1 MYVPVPVR
9 KRQLTRLD
17 ACIAKHTLADANLTN
32 QHMQIHCIPID
43 IKDSE
48 SLNRKLY
55 DELRFLFTG
64 TVCPEIREIYTR
76 YFTKNDIS
84 IEDRRERAWKHF
96 LASRRAHNLPQI
108 ALEANGAFYI
118 LEDDPQGRITRL
130 PASLQGKARA
140 MLNKNKS
147 RPESGQKSGI
157 GHIGY
162 KKCMVGIDESK
173 YQVRSLSESVA
184 QRLQT
189 SAVSSSIALPVAEWR
204 RLIEERA
211 EARMTLSSIK
221 PDQSGSTSSIFAD
234 YDSARD
240 CPHSQGPTFN
250 LLERYR
256 STDNFGQDSAKE
268 ARASDESKE
277 PTEWY
282 EIYKSDILT
291 VIKNI
296 YRKNM

>member
-1 MYVPVPVR
+1 MYVPAPVR

-17 ACIAKHTLADANLTN
+17 ACIAKHTLADANLTH
-32 QHMQIHCIPID
+32 QHVQIHCIPID
-43 IKDSE
+43 IKDRE

-76 YFTKNDIS
+76 YFTRNDIS
-84 IEDRRERAWKHF
+84 IESRRERAWKHF

-130 PASLQGKARA
+130 PASLQGKAQALVTR
-140 MLNKNKS
+140 NKS
-147 RPESGQKSGI
+147 SPESNLKPAK
-157 GHIGY
+157 Y
-162 KKCMVGIDESK
+162 EKYMVGIDESR
-173 YQVRSLSESVA
+173 YQIRNLSESA
-184 QRLQT
+184 ARRFGAST
-189 SAVSSSIALPVAEWR
+189 ATSSIVVSAAEWR
-204 RLIEERA
+204 KLTERT
-211 EARMTLSSIK
+211 EAHLMLSSANH
-221 PDQSGSTSSIFAD
+221 DHSAASSSIFAD
-234 YDSARD
+234 CDLAYN
-240 CPHSQGPTFN
+240 CTPTPGPTFN
-250 LLERYR
+250 VLERYR
-256 STDNFGQDSAKE
+256 SPDNFDRDL
-268 ARASDESKE
+268 ARGAQKDEKSKE

>member
-1 MYVPVPVR
+1 MYVPAPVR

-17 ACIAKHTLADANLTN
+17 ACIAKHTLANANITQ

-43 IKDSE
+43 VKNHE

-96 LASRRAHNLPQI
+96 LVSRRAHNLPKI
-108 ALEANGAFYI
+108 ALEANGVFYV

-130 PASLQGKARA
+130 PASLQAKARA
-140 MLNKNKS
+140 IINKNQAC
-147 RPESGQKSGI
+147 PESGPEFSI
-157 GHIGY
+157 GHTGY
-162 KKCMVGIDESK
+162 KKYMVGIDESK

-189 SAVSSSIALPVAEWR
+189 TAVSSSIALPVAEWR
-204 RLIEERA
+204 RIMEENA
-211 EARMTLSSIK
+211 ETHMKLSSMRS
-221 PDQSGSTSSIFAD
+221 DHYASTSSIFTD
-234 YDSARD
+234 YDSVNE
-240 CPHSQGPTFN
+240 HSHNQGPTFN
-250 LLERYR
+250 VLERYR
-256 STDNFGQDSAKE
+256 STDNLDRDSAKGDQE
-268 ARASDESKE
+268 DDKNKE
-277 PTEWY
+277 TTEWY